1 VDKRK
6 YPRFIKRLTAKFSID
21 DKKRFTGILSDL
33 SESGL
38 FIRTNRGLAVDSPVD
53 IELLLP
59 NNKVS
64 FLKGIVRRTL
74 RTPISSM
81 KNGMGI
87 EILEKDAAFTD
98 FVRFVIDEK
107 EMNTTE
113 TSNMGETQIV
123 SFSSCEVHNK
133 DAGNAVEERR
143 QHKRLKVDHLKV
155 ISEMP
160 SASEVKIID
169 ISMSGVLVKADRRL
183 NIANKYVLKIG
194 YRDSVLFVKAVVMWS
209 LLVESVDDANGNI
222 KPVYLAGM
230 QFTDISNEK
239 IEEILSFIEVDTQ
252 ADIQLGVDNNN
263 FSEEPSVEEDGVL
276 PKDMAPEEVRSELET
291 ESSGEI
297 IEKIKDMYN
306 RYKNGILN
314 YYEILDV
321 EDFVNAEQ
329 IKKAYY
335 RRAKELHPD
344 RHSHLPHETKEK
356 LSSIF
361 AHLTEAYEILMNSE
375 SKKKYDKSLTLK
387 PATVSNEELA
397 HREFE
402 QGKIEFWNGN
412 LSEAEMFFQKAIY
425 FNNSSAKYFYFYAKT
440 LLKLGKI
447 HEAERAIKK
456 ALNHDPLNSDYSVE
470 AGCIYHA
477 LGLSY
482 RARENFE
489 TALRLEPSNTRAH
502 EGMMGLKGKK
512 ESGGFRDNMYNPI
525 KAFRRIIVK

>member
-1 VDKRK
+1 
-6 YPRFIKRLTAKFSID
+6 
-21 DKKRFTGILSDL
+21 
-33 SESGL
+33 
-38 FIRTNRGLAVDSPVD
+38 
-53 IELLLP
+53 
-59 NNKVS
+59 
-64 FLKGIVRRTL
+64 
-74 RTPISSM
+74 M

-87 EILEKDAAFTD
+87 EIMEKDAAFTD
-98 FVRFVIDEK
+98 FVRFVVDEK
-107 EMNTTE
+107 ETNTSETNNMN
-113 TSNMGETQIV
+113 ETQII
-123 SFSSCEVHNK
+123 SFSSCEVNNK
-133 DAGNAVEERR
+133 DARNTMQERR

-183 NIANKYVLKIG
+183 NIANKYALRIG
-194 YRDSVLFVKAVVMWS
+194 YRESVLFVKAVVMWS

-230 QFTDISNEK
+230 QFTNVSNEK
-239 IEEILSFIEVDTQ
+239 IEEILSFIEGDTQ
-252 ADIQLGVDNNN
+252 SDIQLSVNHNN
-263 FSEEPSVEEDGVL
+263 FSEESSIEEDGRI
-276 PKDMAPEEVRSELET
+276 PQDMAPEEVQNEIET

-297 IEKIKDMYN
+297 TEKIVDMYN
-306 RYKNGILN
+306 RCKNEILN

-321 EDFVNAEQ
+321 KDFANADQ

-335 RRAKELHPD
+335 KRAKELHPD

-375 SKKKYDKSLTLK
+375 SKKKYDKSLTFK
-387 PATVSNEELA
+387 TATVSNEELA

-402 QGKIEFWNGN
+402 QGKIEFWNAN
-412 LSEAEMFFQKAIY
+412 LSEATVFFQKAIY

-447 HEAERAIKK
+447 HEAEKAIKK
-456 ALNHDPLNSDYSVE
+456 ALNLDPLNPDYSVE

-489 TALRLEPSNTRAH
+489 TALRIEPSNAKAH

-512 ESGGFRDNMYNPI
+512 EGGGFRDNVYNPI
-525 KAFRRIIVK
+525 KAFTKIIVK